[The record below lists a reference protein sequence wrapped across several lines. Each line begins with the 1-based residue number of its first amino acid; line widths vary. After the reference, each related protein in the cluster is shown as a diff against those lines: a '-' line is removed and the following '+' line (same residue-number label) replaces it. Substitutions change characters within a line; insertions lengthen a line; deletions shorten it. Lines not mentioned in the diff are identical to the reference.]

1 MLRQILQQ
9 VLDLETL
16 IRQKKTNSHR
26 VVIVPGYLYGD
37 LVNLDCRSR
46 FGLRLDKLLD
56 DSNDYKLSWTR
67 SSIQT
72 NRISYF
78 IRMEESKKSVMR
90 LDTILNQIMPNKR

>member
-72 NRISYF
+72 NRIL
-78 IRMEESKKSVMR
+78 IHLEESKKYVMR